1 MFLFKRK
8 LSLNDAELEE
18 IQEFVSV
25 TIEKMLTTR
34 EETLNILRQYDL
46 VLICS
51 WEGNYLVMDIYQLS
65 KFTTSDRTNIRSQN
79 IPYYSAAC
87 SLDQQRETIVYFD
100 EHKEKG
106 LVIKNLLAFY
116 NVCELMQSFEVEI
129 FSAQY
134 YKCTW

>member
-1 MFLFKRK
+1 MFLFKRN

-51 WEGNYLVMDIYQLS
+51 WEGNYLVMDIYQHS
-65 KFTTSDRTNIRSQN
+65 KFTTSDRTNIRIQN

-106 LVIKNLLAFY
+106 MIIKNLLAFY
-116 NVCELMQSFEVEI
+116 YVCELMQSLDVEV